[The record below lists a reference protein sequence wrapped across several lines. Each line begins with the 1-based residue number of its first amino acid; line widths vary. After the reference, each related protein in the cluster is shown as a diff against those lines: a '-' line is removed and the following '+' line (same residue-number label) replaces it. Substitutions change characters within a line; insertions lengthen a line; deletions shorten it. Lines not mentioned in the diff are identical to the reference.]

1 MKIAKG
7 RAPTARAPGGLQPDA
22 VLLLGIAP
30 GLDLGRRLQ
39 ELLPEALLVIEPQR
53 PRPEEGPLLPPR
65 AIPPAAAAIVT
76 SGPGLRRDTDRLIA
90 ELRERAPGLP
100 ILLVADCDNPAE
112 VTDLLGPEVDDYIAP
127 PFSSA
132 QLVPRLQR
140 LVERGRSGQPSGAQ
154 GVLEIEGLVGRSAA
168 FRRLSEEIRALAECD
183 ATVLIEGETGT
194 GKDLVGRAIH
204 RLSTRAARPFCPV
217 NCGALPR
224 DLVENELFGHQ
235 RAAFTGASL
244 PQVGLIRE
252 AEGGT
257 ILFDE
262 VDCLPATAQASL
274 LRFVQNLEYRPLG
287 SPKVLRADVRV
298 LAATNTDLQQA
309 VAGGRFRQ
317 DLYYRLD
324 VLRLEVPPLRDRRE
338 DIPALAHHF
347 LAVYARRF
355 GAAAT
360 GFTSDAM
367 SLLLEHRWP
376 GNVRE
381 LEHIVERAVALG
393 RQRKVLSP
401 EQVRIGGQSCQ
412 DFSAESFQQ
421 AKRRLVEEFER
432 SYLSAYLAAH
442 SGNIGRA
449 ARAAKK
455 NRRAFFQLMRKHAVD
470 AEDFKD
476 SSGRRSDS

>member
-7 RAPTARAPGGLQPDA
+7 RAPTDRAPGGLQPDA
-22 VLLLGIAP
+22 VLLLGVVP
-30 GLDLGRRLQ
+30 GFDLGRQLQ
-39 ELLPEALLVIEPQR
+39 ELLPEPESLLVIEPQR
-53 PRPEEGPLLPPR
+53 PRDGQLLPPR
-65 AIPPAAAAIVT
+65 PLPPAAAAVVT
-76 SGPGLRRDTDRLIA
+76 SAPGLRRDTHRLIA

-100 ILLVADCDNPAE
+100 ILLVAECDDPTE
-112 VTDLLGPEVDDYIAP
+112 VADLLGPEVDDYLAL
-127 PFSSA
+127 PFSAA

-140 LVERGRSGQPSGAQ
+140 LVERGRAGQGPEEDP
-154 GVLEIEGLVGRSAA
+154 VLEIEGLVGRSAA
-168 FRRLSEEIRALAECD
+168 FRRLAEEIRALSECD

-204 RLSTRAARPFCPV
+204 RLSARAGRPYCPV

-224 DLVENELFGHQ
+224 ELVENELFGHQ

-244 PQVGLIRE
+244 AQVGLIRE

-324 VLRLEVPPLRDRRE
+324 VLRLEVPPLRNRRE

-360 GFTSDAM
+360 RFTSDAM

-381 LEHIVERAVALG
+381 LEHVVERAVALG
-393 RQRKVLSP
+393 RRRKVLST
-401 EQVRIGGQSCQ
+401 EQVRIGGQSSQ
-412 DFSAESFQQ
+412 DLKAESFQQ
-421 AKRRLVEEFER
+421 TKRRLVEEFER
-432 SYLSAYLAAH
+432 SYLSACLAAH
-442 SGNIGRA
+442 GGNIGRA
-449 ARAAKK
+449 ARGAKK
-455 NRRAFFQLMRKHAVD
+455 NRRAFFQLMRKYGID
-470 AEDFKD
+470 AASFK
-476 SSGRRSDS
+476 S